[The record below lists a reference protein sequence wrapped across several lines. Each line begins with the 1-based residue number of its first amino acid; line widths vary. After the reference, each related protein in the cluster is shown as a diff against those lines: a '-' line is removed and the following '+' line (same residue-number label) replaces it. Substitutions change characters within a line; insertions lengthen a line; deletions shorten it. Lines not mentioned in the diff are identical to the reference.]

1 MLSFLKNLLGRPDAA
16 APVRGPLGLHLHAG
30 FTIDTLLFR
39 LCEDDLLVQLPGE
52 EYTIGACGSFD
63 LGAGCMIHRYYT
75 TGDEFLQIS
84 TSGGLETHNIDD
96 IKLFVYEE
104 SAGVSG
110 EKAWRDMLSAKAM
123 GQPALRWR
131 DCQWQRVFN
140 AEERGDIEPVYT
152 LETVNN
158 HAGASWEVHNFMM
171 AYQREVTTDVFEYL
185 LLNGEETFN
194 AQNQP
199 EWIYSR
205 ALGVDIP
212 LTSLKVIG

>member
-1 MLSFLKNLLGRPDAA
+1 MLSFLKNLLGRSESS
-16 APVRGPLGLHLHAG
+16 APRRGPLGLHLHAG

-39 LCEDDLLVQLPGE
+39 LCEEELLVTLPGE

-84 TSGGLETHNIDD
+84 TSGGLETQNIDD

-104 SAGVSG
+104 SAGVSS
-110 EKAWRDMLSAKAM
+110 EKNWRDMLSAKAM
-123 GQPALRWR
+123 GKPFLRWR
-131 DCQWQRVFN
+131 DCEWQRVFN
-140 AEERGDIEPVYT
+140 AEERGDIEPIYT

-158 HAGASWEVHNFMM
+158 PAGASWEVHNFMM
-171 AYQREVTTDVFEYL
+171 AYQRQVADDVYEYL